1 MRSDGVFELDVRCT
15 LKTHDG
21 AYIYMRYV
29 GIVAAPSADRMAAIV
44 GYASGT
50 HAERVEHAD
59 YYQRTSLL
67 FETGDPRYT
76 WLNKIIAVGTG
87 GMEYG
92 GVSYSVHALL

>member
-1 MRSDGVFELDVRCT
+1 
-15 LKTHDG
+15 
-21 AYIYMRYV
+21 MRYV
-29 GIVAAPSADRMAAIV
+29 GIVAAPSADRMAAVV
-44 GYASGT
+44 GYAGT
-50 HAERVEHAD
+50 HTERVEHAD

-87 GMEYG
+87 GMEYR